1 MTKTYNAKLVP
12 MEGKSEI
19 QQQVTH
25 PENIQVVTPEWLE
38 SYTGNNWQAQRL
50 VITDETP
57 YQDIKGGYV
66 LCPDGVSVANVIGYE
81 ADLKKYWCV
90 VSGAKCFIDGSDYK
104 KVISAYPTI
113 PDVPQIDLSD
123 IRRWISDGCKESVE
137 LEMDIVYGSYEDYE
151 ENETVHTTTADPLL
165 TNNTVKM
172 VWGEQDKAQPI
183 AGDGADGID
192 NMKRPCYQLFKH
204 MADNHD
210 LTLLETE
217 LGDIVNVVNG
227 MKPATDWDVL
237 RDKFKSFMTHKT
249 AVTISDIGVDAI
261 FNFFKNEINGK

>member
-123 IRRWISDGCKESVE
+123 IRRGISDGCKESVE

-172 VWGEQDKAQPI
+172 VWCEQDEAQPI
-183 AGDGADGID
+183 AREVKTEAKFRYQHFENSATRNHFELGFIDGA
-192 NMKRPCYQLFKH
+192 NWREH
-204 MADNHD
+204 H
-210 LTLLETE
+210 
-217 LGDIVNVVNG
+217 
-227 MKPATDWDVL
+227 PATDWDAW
-237 RDKFKSFMTHKT
+237 RDKWGKAYGEVADTDK
-249 AVTISDIGVDAI
+249 I